1 MGLIGPIGRK
11 GLLGS
16 VIWDLEVLT
25 SWWALKKLSAF
36 TPRAWVFVGNVYV
49 LLFVES
55 LSNVNCHSHC
65 TTYHWVVTNA
75 EEAHHFNVCRN

>member
-25 SWWALKKLSAF
+25 SWWALKKLSAESRELRYLLEMF
-36 TPRAWVFVGNVYV
+36 MCYYLLRA
-49 LLFVES
+49 
-55 LSNVNCHSHC
+55 
-65 TTYHWVVTNA
+65 
-75 EEAHHFNVCRN
+75 